1 MLAGMPWKAPAPTM
15 GAHHL
20 DVLAVKRL
28 RERRRGGERGDGEGG
43 VAGESEDGA
52 ALGELLSEICP
63 VLRGLVRFVVGEEGH
78 HASLEQALLS
88 HRSDV
93 LRGHL

>member
-1 MLAGMPWKAPAPTM
+1 M

-20 DVLAVKRL
+20 DVLDVKRL

-52 ALGELLSEICP
+52 ELGELLSEICP
-63 VLRGLVRFVVGEEGH
+63 VLRADKTSPRRCSKHGLIFQATSRLRRRRYSG
-78 HASLEQALLS
+78 SLGPRIKIG
-88 HRSDV
+88 RS
-93 LRGHL
+93 